1 MASRNKGSVPWK
13 IWVPA
18 ELALRTELRYCNPIT
33 GKPNY
38 GVRSHLMVAL
48 LREFDKAVDRLN
60 ADPGAINRLV
70 ERLIAADHEEHNRE
84 HAS

>member
-1 MASRNKGSVPWK
+1 MPSRNKGSVPWK

-18 ELALRTELRYCNPIT
+18 ELALRTELRYCNPLT

-48 LREFDKAVDRLN
+48 LREFDSALARMN
-60 ADPGAINRLV
+60 ISNENGAITRLV
-70 ERLIAADHEEHNRE
+70 ERIIAEDHKEHN
-84 HAS
+84 HP